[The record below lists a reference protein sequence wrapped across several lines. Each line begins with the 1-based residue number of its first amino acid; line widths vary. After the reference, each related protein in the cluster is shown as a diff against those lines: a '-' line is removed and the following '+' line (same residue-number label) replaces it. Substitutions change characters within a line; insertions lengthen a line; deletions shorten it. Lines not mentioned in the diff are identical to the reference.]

1 MSDVPEK
8 NLSVFGGNMKIVNF
22 GSLNIDYVYTVPHF
36 VRPGE
41 TLAAERRDIFPGGK
55 GLNQTAA
62 LSRALGKASGIEIYI
77 AGGIGKG
84 DGALLKQALIDM
96 NVNTSLLGEYDAPS
110 GHTFIQVD
118 VSGQNSIVYYPGTN
132 KMHTKD
138 FVDAV
143 LAHFSKGDFIVLQNE
158 INMLDYIIEKAHE
171 RGLKI
176 FFNPSPFEKSILDL
190 PLGFVDCFLVNE
202 VEAADIACVPV
213 GDGDELLRA
222 VTEKFSKS
230 SVVLTL
236 GKNGVAYKD
245 ASGTYRHGIY
255 NVPVVD
261 TTAAGDTFT
270 GYFIV
275 CRALGMPVEKSLE
288 YASKAS
294 SIAVSRKG
302 AAPSI
307 PTFDEVEKCTL
318 ALKK

>member
-1 MSDVPEK
+1 
-8 NLSVFGGNMKIVNF
+8 MKIVNF

-41 TLAAERRDIFPGGK
+41 TLAAVRRDIFPGGK
-55 GLNQTAA
+55 GLNQTTA
-62 LSRALGKASGIEIYI
+62 LTRALGKASGIEICI
-77 AGGIGKG
+77 AGGIGKN
-84 DGALLKQALIDM
+84 DGAILKQAIIDM
-96 NVNTSLLGEYDAPS
+96 NVDTTLLGEYDAPS

-118 VSGQNSIVYYPGTN
+118 ASGQNSIVYYAGTN
-132 KMHTKD
+132 KMQTKD
-138 FVDAV
+138 FIDGV
-143 LAHFSKGDFIVLQNE
+143 LAHFSKGDFIILQNE

-171 RGLKI
+171 RGLVI

-190 PLGFVDCFLVNE
+190 PLHYVDCFLVNE
-202 VEAADIACVPV
+202 VEAADIAGVPV

-222 VTEKFSKS
+222 VTQKFSS
-230 SVVLTL
+230 ASVVLTL
-236 GKNGVAYKD
+236 GKHGVAYKD
-245 ASGTYRHGIY
+245 ASGTYRHGVY
-255 NVPVVD
+255 DVDVVD

-275 CRALGMPVEKSLE
+275 CRALGMPVEKALE

-302 AAPSI
+302 ASPSI
-307 PTFDEVEKCTL
+307 PTFDEVERCTL

>member
-1 MSDVPEK
+1 
-8 NLSVFGGNMKIVNF
+8 MKIVNF
-22 GSLNIDYVYTVPHF
+22 GSLNIDYVYTVSHF

-41 TLAAERRDIFPGGK
+41 TLTAERRDIFPGGK

-62 LSRALGKASGIEIYI
+62 LSRALGKASDIEICI
-77 AGGIGKG
+77 AGGIGKS
-84 DGALLKQALIDM
+84 DGTLLKQALIDM
-96 NVNTSLLGEYDAPS
+96 NVNGEYDAPS
-110 GHTFIQVD
+110 GHAFIQVD
-118 VSGQNSIVYYPGTN
+118 ASGQNSIVYYPGTN

-138 FVDAV
+138 FVDGV

-176 FFNPSPFEKSILDL
+176 FFNPSPFEKSILAS
-190 PLGFVDCFLVNE
+190 PLDFVDCFLVNE
-202 VEAADIACVPV
+202 VEAADIAGVSV
-213 GDGDELLRA
+213 GDGDELLLA
-222 VTEKFSKS
+222 VTEKFSKA

-307 PTFDEVEKCTL
+307 PRFDEVEKCTL